1 MKNMFL
7 KKCLT
12 ANNRTSWL
20 PSSRAVFQWGCQD
33 SGEQEKGKQ
42 MIKGKLNADASVLDF
57 R

>member
-12 ANNRTSWL
+12 ANNRASWL

-42 MIKGKLNADASVLDF
+42 MIRGKLNADTSVLDF